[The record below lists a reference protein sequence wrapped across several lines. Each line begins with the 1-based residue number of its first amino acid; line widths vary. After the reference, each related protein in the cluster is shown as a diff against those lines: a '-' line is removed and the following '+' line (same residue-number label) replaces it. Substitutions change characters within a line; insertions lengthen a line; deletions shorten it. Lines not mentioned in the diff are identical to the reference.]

1 MTPAT
6 SRRTTRG
13 AVHAV
18 ATSLPLYIQLGGV
31 YASIGLVFKA
41 FSLRPAFAAGVAH
54 HDRAACFWCDE
65 ESTECGA
72 HLLTCS
78 HPPEDFS
85 GRVTGM
91 LKQIM
96 LEAEPPADPAAPL
109 PWPRARELRALTYVY
124 RLEWPNM
131 TKTTLTAT
139 LKSLGRFINTYRNT
153 IGATLEPGARK
164 PIQRIAIAHP
174 DLLLPNALV

>member
-13 AVHAV
+13 AAHAV

-109 PWPRARELRALTYVY
+109 P
-124 RLEWPNM
+124 
-131 TKTTLTAT
+131 
-139 LKSLGRFINTYRNT
+139 
-153 IGATLEPGARK
+153 
-164 PIQRIAIAHP
+164 
-174 DLLLPNALV
+174 

>member
-1 MTPAT
+1 
-6 SRRTTRG
+6 
-13 AVHAV
+13 
-18 ATSLPLYIQLGGV
+18 
-31 YASIGLVFKA
+31 
-41 FSLRPAFAAGVAH
+41 
-54 HDRAACFWCDE
+54 
-65 ESTECGA
+65 
-72 HLLTCS
+72 
-78 HPPEDFS
+78 
-85 GRVTGM
+85 M

-139 LKSLGRFINTYRNT
+139 LKSLGRSINTYRNT

-164 PIQRIAIAHP
+164 PIQRIAIAQTCYYQTHSYSP
-174 DLLLPNALV
+174 TTACPSILSPN